1 MKGGGPEGEER
12 PGDAAGGVRL
22 AFAASAVHDDLDGR
36 GFSPTDVFAESFG
49 GAEAPISVLHLAIS
63 KC

>member
-1 MKGGGPEGEER
+1 MKGGPEGEQR
-12 PGDAAGGVRL
+12 SGAAAGVRP
-22 AFAASAVHDDLDGR
+22 AFTASAAHDDLDDR

-63 KC
+63 MC

>member
-1 MKGGGPEGEER
+1 MKRGPEGEQR
-12 PGDAAGGVRL
+12 SGAPAVGVAP
-22 AFAASAVHDDLDGR
+22 AFAASAAHDEVDSR